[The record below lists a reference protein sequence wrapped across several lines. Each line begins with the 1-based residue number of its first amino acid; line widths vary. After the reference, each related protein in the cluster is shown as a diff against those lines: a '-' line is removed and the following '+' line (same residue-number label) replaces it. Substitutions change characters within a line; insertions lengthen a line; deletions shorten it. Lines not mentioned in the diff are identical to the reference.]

1 MPSNE
6 RQWDDDAV
14 VVGRNDLRD
23 FNEEGLI
30 PLHDEKVEAIRAWL
44 QPTSYNAENSECSK
58 HRASHLA
65 GTGDWLWSAPS
76 YTEWHESD
84 EHGMLLIKG
93 IPGSGKSV
101 IAGSLVDRLSR
112 EDVPVLYFFFRQII
126 DANHSPISLLRDWLD
141 QVVVYSPPL
150 QAQLDKY
157 LEKRQTLAIKS
168 MNDLWKDLKIALGHL
183 PRAYCVVDALDEI
196 DDGNEDFLKALAE
209 LGRWRPAHIKVVA
222 TSRPVPRVEIPIR
235 QIPMKEIRLEEKII
249 DIDIATYVQHHLEH
263 SSVPPE
269 LHAKIK
275 RVVPGRANGL
285 FLYAKLAMEAFLKP
299 GADVLQVMEALPAD
313 LNILYTDLLQQHLLR
328 SGVPEHLQILI
339 LSWVTHASR
348 PLRLL
353 EIAEMINKTQSIDLS
368 GFRAIKELVRTSCG
382 PLLEILPDETVS
394 VVHHS
399 LTEFLNGSTRS
410 QEKHILS
417 TTGLSSY
424 PILDRGS
431 THSRLARVCIS
442 YILRSK
448 CLEGVKIKQVKKDLH
463 LGEEFETADS
473 MIDILDQDS
482 YNRLGGDDESKCKRS
497 WNGDL
502 PATPELRS
510 QYPFLAYCLDNWH
523 VHVRKAD
530 SQSQLSDDLLGD
542 LNELLTDPNCLA
554 LEALERRT
562 ACGWKPIHLASY
574 NGLSQYVAH
583 LVGRGG
589 TNVDMDDRFG
599 EKPLLFA
606 AGRGHAATVKVLLA
620 AGARPDQESLRD
632 GLKPLHK
639 AATSNNG
646 DTVQLILQAGIDPM
660 TKKTKEDPDWYPVGS
675 GTTGYT
681 PLMMAFLDGHLE
693 SARTFIPYLVTK
705 RHAFRA
711 LGWAV
716 EGGHYS
722 LVEEMLKHPLVSVNT
737 KIRGETPL
745 MYAAKRHD
753 FRTMIL
759 LLRAGADPTIT
770 ADQDWGDEFED
781 YDTDEEEQF
790 EGEDDGGNPE
800 MAAKGGLNAL
810 HILCGATDTGWAS
823 RAADKKIFHSD
834 LIEETIS
841 LMLNAGVDINGRYRA
856 PSYHN
861 GGTPLGIAASRR
873 TALVRILL
881 RSGADVTARGSD
893 GSTVLHNCL
902 NPDLIQLMVEEGN
915 ADLIHAE
922 TSTGLTPLLCAAS
935 SGKMT
940 AALALKFSELGANM
954 AHTGPK
960 GEGALHC
967 FFSGYLFGFEFDQ
980 VLEIV
985 EALLAAGVPP
995 NSKNHKGETV
1005 LHRILNLK
1013 EVKSPF
1019 GHVSK
1024 MIVSTLLA
1032 AGADIHVRDNEGKT
1046 PLLKLASEA
1055 TSPDRV
1061 AVVQMLVDAGADTNA
1076 RDFRGRN
1083 LYFYRPERDSEAMMG
1098 KIASWGIDPAAVD
1111 YEGNPM
1117 DWALAPPDHK
1127 NNAGETYVHWL
1138 AAKHAWQLEK
1148 TLTTFSNLD
1157 AEDNAGI
1164 RPIHHFAR
1172 YSDKLVALALSAGA
1186 CPVGRTHKGMSPLQ
1200 VAAAFRQPNIVGRL
1214 IDAIK
1219 AKKGTEFLKSHIDY
1233 NRGSLMPS
1241 ALQFA
1246 CQTRMPETVS
1256 LLLDAGADPSLALS
1270 PKIPR
1275 LWCETVQKKEGY
1287 AFAPGEH
1294 VESGLCSTTSQ
1305 WNRWNGS
1312 GSMSSRDRMPRLE
1325 PIMDLLYSHGT
1336 VSIEDVDSMIESN
1349 TGDDYATECLLKLRQ
1364 HIFSG
1369 EKMDVLRH
1377 DQRAELSKQ
1386 LSTLEH
1392 YADSLLK
1399 RGKDHGKNGNPRSE
1413 GVSRDDASLDSDE
1426 TCQNEDGLRNS
1437 LSYASLAG
1445 VYRRASA
1452 RRAFVRTDSDMSYD
1466 HLTLDGQ
1473 WELILHKAQKDPEL
1487 FKAGYYRS
1495 HVVSKFTT
1503 WGLVSILRALITPQ
1517 RMQELD
1523 AEDEERFLHSKI
1535 PSDSNDNRFG
1545 SNRPK
1550 PLLLQACERSIDN
1563 LAMLRFL
1570 IEELGANINIQDL
1583 EITGSREM
1591 RKYVKGNGPL
1601 HELVRNEN
1609 WWAAARGL
1617 PYLLEQGAEVDLPDK
1632 TSRTPLMH
1640 AHSTHAARFLIDHG
1654 ADLNAQDSYGF
1665 NCLTHATHNL
1675 PMVKLLMSYGA
1686 SVQPEVFHCL
1696 LQERDMDESTPL
1708 ILDTICTGIDVNSRC
1723 TSSYLMA
1730 TGHAAKEVP
1739 VIKQERYALY
1749 LAAAPNPM
1757 FFQPGSRIQWSRD
1770 QVLGRNLPVIDVLL
1784 KHGAN
1789 LYANYFKRRKPIED
1803 GTEDN
1808 VEEVT
1813 LLHDLLE
1820 IGGLV
1825 EPLLNHQSTELER
1838 LDNKGRTLLLAACRS
1853 ELGPDAPMGA
1863 VHSGFL
1869 GNLYNK
1875 EVAPEQSNG
1884 RPSLVK
1890 FLIEKGACVTARDQD
1905 QRNALHHI
1913 LEARTIGG
1921 LESLSLILSRAPEL
1935 VHQIDSYGASPLLYA
1950 LQRFIS
1956 PTTSDTQPIK
1966 MLLDAGANPYVEDAQ
1981 GNNPLHMLGAR
1992 LAGHGW
1998 YEEQVSQIH
2007 GLYRRFVALGL
2018 PVNGRNKQGET
2029 PILLFMKNQGIDV
2042 EYKYAAGQDAKR
2054 QQAALDIFSA
2064 ADANAFALDAD
2075 GNTLLHIVA
2084 ATAGS
2089 LQNGEAGEVMVQ
2101 RFRWLIGQGLDIM
2114 AENSLFQTCLDVAM
2128 VNGNQTVLKLFERK
2142 EEASV

>member
-1 MPSNE
+1 MAPKE
-6 RQWDDDAV
+6 RPWDDDAV
-14 VVGRNDLRD
+14 VVSRNDLRD

-30 PLHDEKVEAIRAWL
+30 PLPDEKVEAIRAWL
-44 QPTSYNAENSECSK
+44 QPTSYSAENSECSK

-65 GTGDWLWSAPS
+65 GTGDWLWNAPS
-76 YTEWHESD
+76 YTAWHESH

-126 DANHSPISLLRDWLD
+126 DANHAPIALLRDWLD

-157 LEKRQTLAIKS
+157 LESRQTLAIKS

-183 PRAYCVVDALDEI
+183 PKVYCVVDALDEI
-196 DDGNEDFLKALAE
+196 DDGNEDFLKELAE

-222 TSRPVPRVEIPIR
+222 TSRPVPRVEHPIR

-249 DIDIATYVQHHLEH
+249 DMDIGTYVEHHLGH
-263 SSVPPE
+263 SSIPVD
-269 LHAKIK
+269 LHAQIK

-299 GADVLQVMEALPAD
+299 GADVMQVMAALPAD
-313 LNILYTDLLQQHLLR
+313 LNVLYTDLLQQHILR

-368 GFRAIKELVRTSCG
+368 DFRAIKELVRTSCG

-410 QEKHILS
+410 PEKHMVS
-417 TTGLSSY
+417 TTGTTSY
-424 PILDRGS
+424 PILDQGS

-442 YILRSK
+442 YILGSK
-448 CLEGVKIKQVKKDLH
+448 CLDGVKTKQVKKRLDLN
-463 LGEEFETADS
+463 GGSKTDD
-473 MIDILDQDS
+473 DIVDVLDQCS
-482 YNRLGGDDESKCKRS
+482 YKRLGGDDEAKCKRS

-510 QYPFLAYCLDNWH
+510 RYPFLAYCLDNWH

-530 SQSQLSDDLLGD
+530 SHSELSEDLLGD
-542 LNELLTDPNCLA
+542 VDKLLAGTNCLA

-562 ACGWKPIHLASY
+562 ACGWKPIHVASC
-574 NGLSQYVAH
+574 NGLSQYVSH
-583 LVGRGG
+583 LMARGG
-589 TNVDMDDRFG
+589 TNVDMDDRYG

-606 AGRGHAATVKVLLA
+606 AGGGHAPTVKVLLA
-620 AGARPDQESLRD
+620 AGAKPDQESLRD
-632 GLKPLHK
+632 GSKPLHK

-646 DTVQLILQAGIDPM
+646 DTVKFILQAGVDPM
-660 TKKTKEDPDWYPVGS
+660 TKKTREDPDWYPVGS

-681 PLMMAFLDGHLE
+681 PLMMAFLNGHLE
-693 SARTFIPYLVTK
+693 SARAFIPYLSTK
-705 RHAFRA
+705 RHVYRA

-722 LVEEMLKHPLVSVNT
+722 LVEEMLKRPLVNVNT

-753 FRTMIL
+753 FRMMIL

-770 ADQDWGDEFED
+770 ADEVWGDEFED
-781 YDTDEEEQF
+781 YDTDEEEHF
-790 EGEDDGGNPE
+790 EGEDEGENSV
-800 MAAKGGLNAL
+800 MADKGGPNAL
-810 HILCGATDTGWAS
+810 HILCGATEISWSSQT
-823 RAADKKIFHSD
+823 ADEKTLHPG
-834 LIEETIS
+834 LMEETVS
-841 LMLNAGVDINGRYRA
+841 LMLDAGVDINGTYRA
-856 PSYHN
+856 PSYYN
-861 GGTPLGIAASRR
+861 GGSPLGIAASRR
-873 TALVRILL
+873 PALVRTLI
-881 RSGADVTARGSD
+881 RAGADVTARSSG

-922 TSTGLTPLLCAAS
+922 TSTGLTPLLCAS
-935 SGKMT
+935 GSGKMT
-940 AALALKFSELGANM
+940 AALARKFSELGANM
-954 AHTGPK
+954 THTGPK
-960 GEGALHC
+960 GEGALHR
-967 FFSGYLFGFEFDQ
+967 FFSGYLFRFKCDQ
-980 VLEIV
+980 VVEIV

-995 NSKNHKGETV
+995 NSKNHDGETV
-1005 LHRILNLK
+1005 LHRILKLT

-1019 GHVSK
+1019 GDVSK
-1024 MIVSTLLA
+1024 RVVSALLA
-1032 AGADIHVRDNEGKT
+1032 AGADIHVRDNEGKN
-1046 PLLKLASEA
+1046 PLFKLVSEA
-1055 TSPDRV
+1055 RSPDRV
-1061 AVVQMLVDAGADTNA
+1061 AVVQMLAELGADING

-1083 LYFYRPERDSEAMMG
+1083 LYFYRPKRDSEAMVRTLV
-1098 KIASWGIDPAAVD
+1098 SWGIDPAAVD

-1117 DWALAPPDHK
+1117 DWSLAPPGHK

-1138 AAKHAWQLEK
+1138 AANQALQLEK
-1148 TLTTFSNLD
+1148 TLTTFDNFD

-1164 RPIHHFAR
+1164 RPIHHFAKDN
-1172 YSDKLVALALSAGA
+1172 DKLVALALNGGA
-1186 CPVGRTHKGMSPLQ
+1186 CAVGRTHKGMSPLQ

-1233 NRGSLMPS
+1233 NRNGIIPS
-1241 ALQFA
+1241 ALQYA
-1246 CQTRMPETVS
+1246 CQTRMPETAS
-1256 LLLDAGADPSLALS
+1256 LLLDAGADPGLAFS
-1270 PKIPR
+1270 PRIPR
-1275 LWCETVQKKEGY
+1275 LWCETVQKKDGY
-1287 AFAPGEH
+1287 EFAPSEH
-1294 VESGLCSTTSQ
+1294 VESGLYSTISQ

-1312 GSMSSRDRMPRLE
+1312 GSVSGRDIMPRLE
-1325 PIMDLLYSHGT
+1325 PIMDLLYSRGAM
-1336 VSIEDVDSMIESN
+1336 SGEKIDAMIGSN
-1349 TGDDYATECLLKLRQ
+1349 DGDDYATECLLKLRQ
-1364 HIFSG
+1364 RVFSG
-1369 EKMDVLRH
+1369 EEVDVLEH
-1377 DQRAELSKQ
+1377 DQRAALSKP
-1386 LSTLEH
+1386 LSALEL
-1392 YADSLLK
+1392 YADALL
-1399 RGKDHGKNGNPRSE
+1399 RHGKDQGRGNASRSE
-1413 GVSRDDASLDSDE
+1413 DELRDDASLDNNE
-1426 TCQNEDGLRNS
+1426 TCKMKDGLWNA
-1437 LSYASLAG
+1437 LSYASLVG

-1452 RRAFVRTDSDMSYD
+1452 RRAFVRTDSDTSYD
-1466 HLTLDGQ
+1466 HMTLDGQ
-1473 WELILHKAQKDPEL
+1473 WDLILYKAQKDPEL
-1487 FKAGYYRS
+1487 FKTDYYGNY
-1495 HVVSKFTT
+1495 VLSKFTA
-1503 WGLVSILRALITPQ
+1503 WGLVSMLRVLITPQ

-1523 AEDEERFLHSKI
+1523 GEYEERFLHSKI
-1535 PSDSNDNRFG
+1535 PSDSDDNRFG
-1545 SNRPK
+1545 SHGPK

-1563 LAMLRFL
+1563 LPMLRFL
-1570 IEELGANINIQDL
+1570 VEELGANIDIQDL

-1591 RKYVKGNGPL
+1591 RKHVKGNGAL
-1601 HELVRNEN
+1601 HELASNGN

-1617 PYLLEQGAEVDLPDK
+1617 PYLLEQGAEVDLRDK
-1632 TSRTPLMH
+1632 TNRTPLMH
-1640 AHSTHAARFLIDHG
+1640 AHSAQGAHYLIDHG
-1654 ADLNAQDSYGF
+1654 ADVNAQDNFGL
-1665 NCLTHATHNL
+1665 NCLTHATQNL
-1675 PMVKLLMSYGA
+1675 EIVKLLMSCGA

-1696 LQERDMDESTPL
+1696 LKERTMDESTPL

-1723 TSSYLMA
+1723 TSLHSMA
-1730 TGHAAKEVP
+1730 TESIAKEVP

-1757 FFQPGSRIQWSRD
+1757 FFQPGSRIQYSRD
-1770 QVLGRNLPVIDVLL
+1770 QVLRRNLPVIDILL

-1789 LYANYFKRRKPIED
+1789 LYASFFKRGRPS
-1803 GTEDN
+1803 EDN
-1808 VEEVT
+1808 PEDSGEEVT

-1825 EPLLNHQSTELER
+1825 EPLLSHKSTELER

-1853 ELGPDAPMGA
+1853 ELGPDAPIGA

-1884 RPSLVK
+1884 RPSLTK
-1890 FLIEKGACVTARDQD
+1890 YLIEKGACVTARDND
-1905 QRNALHHI
+1905 RKNALHHI
-1913 LEARTIGG
+1913 FESRTTGG
-1921 LESLSLILSRAPEL
+1921 LESFSLIMSLAPEL
-1935 VHQIDSYGASPLLYA
+1935 VHQVDSSGASPLLYA
-1950 LQRFIS
+1950 LRRFFS
-1956 PTTSDTQPIK
+1956 PMASDTRPIK
-1966 MLLDAGANPYVEDAQ
+1966 MLLDAGVNPHVEDAQ
-1981 GNNPLHMLGAR
+1981 GNSPLHILGAR

-1998 YEEQVSQIH
+1998 SEEQVLQIH
-2007 GLYRRFVALGL
+2007 ELYQRFISLGL
-2018 PVNGRNKQGET
+2018 PINGRNKQGET
-2029 PILLFMKNQGIDV
+2029 PVLSFFKNQGLDV
-2042 EYKYAAGQDAKR
+2042 GYKYSTGQDAKR

-2064 ADANAFALDAD
+2064 AEANTLAVDAD
-2075 GNTLLHIVA
+2075 RNTLLHTVA

-2089 LQNGEAGEVMVQ
+2089 LQNGEAGELMVQ
-2101 RFRWLIGQGLDIM
+2101 RFQWLINQGLDII
-2114 AENSLFQTCLDVAM
+2114 AENSAFQTCLDIAM
-2128 VNGNQTVLKLFERK
+2128 VNGNQAILKLFERK
-2142 EEASV
+2142 EKE

>member
-1 MPSNE
+1 MAPTE
-6 RQWDDDAV
+6 RPWDDDTV
-14 VVGRNDLRD
+14 MVGRNDLRD

-30 PLHDEKVEAIRAWL
+30 PLPDEKVEAIRAWL
-44 QPTSYNAENSECSK
+44 QPTSYSAENSECSK

-65 GTGDWLWSAPS
+65 GTGDWLWNAPS
-76 YTEWHESD
+76 YTEWHESH

-126 DANHSPISLLRDWLD
+126 DANHTPISLLRDWLD

-157 LEKRQTLAIKS
+157 LENKQTLAIKS

-183 PRAYCVVDALDEI
+183 PKVYCVVDALDEI

-222 TSRPVPRVEIPIR
+222 TSRPVPRVELPIR

-249 DIDIATYVQHHLEH
+249 DMDIATYVQHHLEH
-263 SSVPPE
+263 SSIPVD
-269 LHAKIK
+269 LHAQIK

-313 LNILYTDLLQQHLLR
+313 LNVLYTDLLQQHILR

-353 EIAEMINKTQSIDLS
+353 EIAEMINKTQSMDLS
-368 GFRAIKELVRTSCG
+368 DFRAIKELVRTSCG

-394 VVHHS
+394 VIHHS
-399 LTEFLNGSTRS
+399 LTEFLDGSTRS
-410 QEKHILS
+410 LEKHILS
-417 TTGLSSY
+417 TTGPISY

-442 YILRSK
+442 YILGSK
-448 CLEGVKIKQVKKDLH
+448 CLDGAKTKQVKKHLH
-463 LGEEFETADS
+463 LDGGSETDDS
-473 MIDILDQDS
+473 MVDILDQYS
-482 YNRLGGDDESKCKRS
+482 YKRLGGDDEAKCKRS

-510 QYPFLAYCLDNWH
+510 RHPFLAYCLDNWH

-530 SQSQLSDDLLGD
+530 SHSKLSEHLLGD
-542 LNELLTDPNCLA
+542 LDKLLTDTNCLA

-562 ACGWKPIHLASY
+562 ACGWKPIHMASC
-574 NGLSQYVAH
+574 NGLSQYVSH
-583 LVGRGG
+583 LMTRGG
-589 TNVDMDDRFG
+589 TNFDMDDRYG

-606 AGRGHAATVKVLLA
+606 AGRGHAATVKMLLA
-620 AGARPDQESLRD
+620 AGAKPDQESLRD
-632 GLKPLHK
+632 GSKPLHK

-646 DTVQLILQAGIDPM
+646 DTVKLILEAGVDPM

-681 PLMMAFLDGHLE
+681 PLMMAFLNGHLE
-693 SARTFIPYLVTK
+693 SARAFIPYLVTK
-705 RHAFRA
+705 RHVYRA
-711 LGWAV
+711 LGWAA

-722 LVEEMLKHPLVSVNT
+722 LVEEMHKHPLVNVNI

-759 LLRAGADPTIT
+759 LLRAGADPAIT
-770 ADQDWGDEFED
+770 ADEDWGDEFEG
-781 YDTDEEEQF
+781 YDTDEEEHF
-790 EGEDDGGNPE
+790 EGEGDGENSE
-800 MAAKGGLNAL
+800 MVIKGGLNAL
-810 HILCGATDTGWAS
+810 HMLCGSTETSWSS
-823 RAADKKIFHSD
+823 RTADDKTLHPE
-834 LIEETIS
+834 LMEETVS

-856 PSYHN
+856 SSYYN
-861 GGTPLGIAASRR
+861 GGSPLGIAATRQP
-873 TALVRILL
+873 ALVRTLI
-881 RSGADVTARGSD
+881 RAGADVTARSSG

-940 AALALKFSELGANM
+940 AALARKFSELGANM

-967 FFSGYLFGFEFDQ
+967 FFSGYLFGLKCDQ
-980 VLEIV
+980 VVEAV
-985 EALLAAGVPP
+985 EALLTAGVPP
-995 NSKNHKGETV
+995 NSKNHDGETV
-1005 LHRILNLK
+1005 LHRILKLK

-1019 GHVSK
+1019 GHISKRVVSA
-1024 MIVSTLLA
+1024 LLA

-1046 PLLKLASEA
+1046 PLFNLVSEA
-1055 TSPDRV
+1055 GSPDRV
-1061 AVVQMLVDAGADTNA
+1061 AVVEMLVELGADIYA

-1083 LYFYRPERDSEAMMG
+1083 LYFYRPKRDSEAMVNRL
-1098 KIASWGIDPAAVD
+1098 ISWGIDPAAVD

-1117 DWALAPPDHK
+1117 DWSLAPPGHK
-1127 NNAGETYVHWL
+1127 NNAGETDVHWM
-1138 AAKHAWQLEK
+1138 AANHAWQLKK
-1148 TLTTFSNLD
+1148 TLTTFDNFD
-1157 AEDNAGI
+1157 AEDNSGI
-1164 RPIHHFAR
+1164 RPIHHFAKDN
-1172 YSDKLVALALSAGA
+1172 DKLVALALDGGA
-1186 CPVGRTHKGMSPLQ
+1186 CSVGRTHKGMSPLQ

-1214 IDAIK
+1214 IDVIRV
-1219 AKKGTEFLKSHIDY
+1219 KKGTEFLKTHIDY

-1256 LLLDAGADPSLALS
+1256 LLLDAGADPGLAFS
-1270 PKIPR
+1270 PRIPR
-1275 LWCETVQKKEGY
+1275 LWCETVQKKDGY
-1287 AFAPGEH
+1287 EFAPSDH
-1294 VESGLCSTTSQ
+1294 VESGLYPTTSQ

-1312 GSMSSRDRMPRLE
+1312 GSVSGCDKMPRLE
-1325 PIMDLLYSHGT
+1325 PIMDLLYSRGAI
-1336 VSIEDVDSMIESN
+1336 SEEDIDAMIRSN
-1349 TGDDYATECLLKLRQ
+1349 AVDDYATECLLKLRQ
-1364 HIFSG
+1364 RIFSG
-1369 EKMDVLRH
+1369 EEVDVLKH
-1377 DQRAELSKQ
+1377 DQRAALSKP
-1386 LSTLEH
+1386 LSALEL
-1392 YADSLLK
+1392 YADALLRHGK
-1399 RGKDHGKNGNPRSE
+1399 YHGKDDDSRSE
-1413 GVSRDDASLDSDE
+1413 DEPTDDASLDNNETSDIG
-1426 TCQNEDGLRNS
+1426 DGLGNA

-1452 RRAFVRTDSDMSYD
+1452 RRAFVRTGSDMSYD

-1473 WELILHKAQKDPEL
+1473 WDLILYKAQKDPEL
-1487 FKAGYYRS
+1487 FKADYYREY
-1495 HVVSKFTT
+1495 VVSKFTA
-1503 WGLVSILRALITPQ
+1503 WGLVSMLRVLITPQ

-1523 AEDEERFLHSKI
+1523 GEYEERFLHSKI
-1535 PSDSNDNRFG
+1535 PSDSDDNRFG
-1545 SNRPK
+1545 SSRPK
-1550 PLLLQACERSIDN
+1550 PLLLRACERSIDN

-1570 IEELGANINIQDL
+1570 VEERGANINIQDL

-1591 RKYVKGNGPL
+1591 RKYVKGNGAL
-1601 HELVRNEN
+1601 HVLASNGN

-1617 PYLLEQGAEVDLPDK
+1617 PYLLEQGAEVDLRDEAN
-1632 TSRTPLMH
+1632 RTPLMH
-1640 AHSTHAARFLIDHG
+1640 AHSTQAARFLIDHG
-1654 ADLNAQDSYGF
+1654 ADVNAQDKFGF
-1665 NCLTHATHNL
+1665 NCLTHATQNL
-1675 PMVKLLMSYGA
+1675 AMVKLLVSFGA

-1696 LQERDMDESTPL
+1696 LRERNMDESTPL

-1723 TSSYLMA
+1723 ASLYSMA
-1730 TGHAAKEVP
+1730 TESTAKEVP

-1757 FFQPGSRIQWSRD
+1757 FFQPGSRIQYSRD
-1770 QVLGRNLPVIDVLL
+1770 RVLGINLPVIDVLL

-1789 LYANYFKRRKPIED
+1789 LYATYFKRGKPIED
-1803 GTEDN
+1803 DTEDN

-1820 IGGLV
+1820 FGGLV

-1875 EVAPEQSNG
+1875 EVAPEQPKG
-1884 RPSLVK
+1884 RPSLAK
-1890 FLIEKGACVTARDQD
+1890 FLIEKGACVAPRDND
-1905 QRNALHHI
+1905 QKNALHHI
-1913 LEARTIGG
+1913 LESRTTGG
-1921 LESLSLILSRAPEL
+1921 LESLSLIMSRAPEL
-1935 VHQIDSYGASPLLYA
+1935 AHQVDSSGASPLLYA
-1950 LQRFIS
+1950 LQRFFS
-1956 PTTSDTQPIK
+1956 PIASDTRPIK
-1966 MLLDAGANPYVEDAQ
+1966 MLLDAGVNPHVEDAQ
-1981 GNNPLHMLGAR
+1981 GNNPLHILGAR

-1998 YEEQVSQIH
+1998 FEEQVSQIH
-2007 GLYRRFVALGL
+2007 ELYQRFISLGL
-2018 PVNGRNKQGET
+2018 PINGRNKQGET
-2029 PILLFMKNQGIDV
+2029 PILAFMKNQGKDIG
-2042 EYKYAAGQDAKR
+2042 YKYAAGQDAKR

-2064 ADANAFALDAD
+2064 TEANTFALDGD
-2075 GNTLLHIVA
+2075 GNTLLHTVA

-2089 LQNGEAGEVMVQ
+2089 LQTSEAGEVMVL
-2101 RFRWLIGQGLDIM
+2101 RFRWLIGQGIDIM

-2128 VNGNQTVLKLFERK
+2128 FYLYTPKD
-2142 EEASV
+2142 